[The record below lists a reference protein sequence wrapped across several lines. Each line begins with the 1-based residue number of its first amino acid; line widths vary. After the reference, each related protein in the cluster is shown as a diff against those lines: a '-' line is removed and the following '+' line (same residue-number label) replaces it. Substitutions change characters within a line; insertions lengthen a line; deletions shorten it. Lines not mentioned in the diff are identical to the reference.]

1 MQDLQKQQGGGRPV
15 YKHGL
20 PVLEF
25 FMNGHPRVI
34 GWANQFRE
42 MNAGCDIT
50 PVVIR
55 EAFTFQVHFLLDRPE
70 SKLRPILE
78 TQVRKVFFVVFNVKR
93 LPSRNFVCLF

>member
-1 MQDLQKQQGGGRPV
+1 
-15 YKHGL
+15 
-20 PVLEF
+20 
-25 FMNGHPRVI
+25 MNGHPRVI

-78 TQVRKVFFVVFNVKR
+78 TQARKVFFVVFNVKR
-93 LPSRNFVCLF
+93 LPSRNFVSLF